1 MKTML
6 LALAALFLLAPAV
19 SQAGTLDTGVILELL
34 DAGVSDV
41 SIQRY
46 VQRNHFTFDLSSQDL
61 KALKRAGASDG
72 LIGFLQDREEGAP
85 SPDQEERTRPSETSR
100 DDEGQ
105 GEGTVTGDYGVGTY
119 SPYYYGFAYG
129 YPYYYSGFY
138 YPYYYP
144 YYGSYYYPYYYPYP
158 YYSGTRGGTGVV
170 SYWYGNHSVRGVR
183 PPAASRPAPH
193 VSRPSSGHGGG
204 RGGRR

>member
-6 LALAALFLLAPAV
+6 LALAALFLLAPAT
-19 SQAGTLDTGVILELL
+19 SLAGPLDTDVILELL

-46 VQRNHFTFDLSSQDL
+46 VQRNHFTFDLSAQDL
-61 KALKRAGASDG
+61 MALKGAGASDS

-85 SPDQEERTRPSETSR
+85 SLAQEEQARPSDSSQ
-100 DDEGQ
+100 DDEEY
-105 GEGTVTGDYGVGTY
+105 GEGYYGVSTY
-119 SPYYYGFAYG
+119 APYYYGYGYG

-144 YYGSYYYPYYYPYP
+144 YYNPYYSYPYYD
-158 YYSGTRGGTGVV
+158 GGRGGRGSGVV
-170 SYWYGNHSVRGVR
+170 SYWYDSHSGR
-183 PPAASRPAPH
+183 SS
-193 VSRPSSGHGGG
+193 SRPSASGSSTPAPRRSSGH
-204 RGGRR
+204 RGGHGRR